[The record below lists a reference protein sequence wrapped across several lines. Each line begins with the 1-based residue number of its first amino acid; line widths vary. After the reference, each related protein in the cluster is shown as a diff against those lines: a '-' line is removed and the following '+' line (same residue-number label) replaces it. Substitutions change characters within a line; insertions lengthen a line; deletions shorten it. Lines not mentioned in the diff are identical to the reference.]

1 MFALLLVV
9 SSMTCGHFSV
19 QILEDDGDEVHG
31 ESPVTLQC
39 FQSPATPGCRL
50 CSRGLVR
57 PECGAG
63 GSRGGGLWPALPA
76 LAGSCCA
83 GVLCALFCFNASLTQ
98 LSGYG
103 SSCHTL
109 SYTLI
114 KAPTKLL

>member
-1 MFALLLVV
+1 MTSIEASELFALLLVV

-19 QILEDDGDEVHG
+19 QILEVDGDEVHG

-63 GSRGGGLWPALPA
+63 GGREEGSGRLCPPWLV
-76 LAGSCCA
+76 LAVQESCVPCF
-83 GVLCALFCFNASLTQ
+83 VL
-98 LSGYG
+98 
-103 SSCHTL
+103 
-109 SYTLI
+109 
-114 KAPTKLL
+114 